1 MAQRSFRY
9 YVTVECET
17 AEEADTVM
25 AERIC
30 FEEDYGFDYTI
41 DYDFHS
47 VTDYEEEG

>member
-1 MAQRSFRY
+1 MAQRIFRY

-25 AERIC
+25 AERIGYD
-30 FEEDYGFDYTI
+30 EDYGFYYSI

>member
-1 MAQRSFRY
+1 MTTRIFRY

-17 AEEADTVM
+17 VEEADTVM

-30 FEEDYGFDYTI
+30 YDEDYGFDYTI
-41 DYDFHS
+41 GYDFHS